1 MSSKLSSNC
10 FQQTLSTASI
20 NATASTARSFVCPYR
35 VIMRIFCRSRSIV
48 FPSNLHINVGL
59 IKFDWG
65 RLHQRSNPVNAASP
79 PLPLERTWEWHFKV
93 NRACILLGR
102 ISRENAG
109 RDNGTRDSFG
119 CCCFCC
125 RRIQMKPRLRTRFKV
140 VIKSR
145 CKSSWCCATS
155 SVIQSKI
162 DILFN
167 SECQMR
173 FRWQKNDA
181 KKGLTS
187 SQIPSIEFCC
197 NLCSEACLLHTFSRS
212 REKLICAHMVSLKR
226 PSNRLNI
233 CTFRG
238 CKKWN

>member
-1 MSSKLSSNC
+1 MSSNC
-10 FQQTLSTASI
+10 FQQTLSTASL
-20 NATASTARSFVCPYR
+20 NATTSTARSFVSPYR

-65 RLHQRSNPVNAASP
+65 RLHQRSDPVNAASP

-93 NRACILLGR
+93 NRACILLGF
-102 ISRENAG
+102 RE
-109 RDNGTRDSFG
+109 
-119 CCCFCC
+119 
-125 RRIQMKPRLRTRFKV
+125 RTRV
-140 VIKSR
+140 VIMALEILSAAAAFVVSNSNETSTENSASQVIIKSR

-162 DILFN
+162 DILFS

-173 FRWQKNDA
+173 FRWQKSDA
-181 KKGLTS
+181 KKGSTS
-187 SQIPSIEFCC
+187 SQIPSNDFSC
-197 NLCSEACLLHTFSRS
+197 NWLSEACLPHTFSRS
-212 REKLICAHMVSLKR
+212 REKLICAHMVSPKR

-233 CTFRG
+233 CTIRG
-238 CKKWN
+238 CKLWN